1 MNEILFQESVKL
13 TENTKF
19 KIKELFEKIDVSKT
33 GFIDFNDVLNF
44 WYCLQFLGIKN
55 IHK

>member
-44 WYCLQFLGIKN
+44 WYCL
-55 IHK
+55 